1 MTGEVIQLRHMDSN
15 MWGHGAGK
23 AAREVM
29 GLRNKHMT
37 GGSIELGKQ
46 HVRSRD

>member
-1 MTGEVIQLRHMDSN
+1 MTGEVIQLRHMDRN

-29 GLRNKHMT
+29 GLRNKDMT
-37 GGSIELGKQ
+37 GGVMELGKQ
-46 HVRSRD
+46 QVRS